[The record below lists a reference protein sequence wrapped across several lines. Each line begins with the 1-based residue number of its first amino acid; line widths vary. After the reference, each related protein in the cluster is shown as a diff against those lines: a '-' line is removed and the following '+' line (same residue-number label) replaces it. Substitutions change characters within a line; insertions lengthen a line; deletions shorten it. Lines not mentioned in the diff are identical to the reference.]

1 MGLVNGAADL
11 GAGSFAIR
19 LMSARSRLHWSTGDD
34 EDQVVLRLQSQ
45 LMVALPPPHDV
56 VSVDLK
62 PAKGGDGVG
71 VEMRIVRRREARAL
85 GST

>member
-1 MGLVNGAADL
+1 
-11 GAGSFAIR
+11 
-19 LMSARSRLHWSTGDD
+19 MSARSRLHWSTGDD
-34 EDQVVLRLQSQ
+34 EDQVALRLQSQ

-62 PAKGGDGVG
+62 LAKDGDGVG